1 VAGDV
6 GRDVAVPEE
15 AAMPIRRHRSP
26 AERSGPPTGRP
37 RRFVLALSAVAA
49 LVVVAALIGQGTSP
63 SPAHRSAAGLDS
75 SASASMPKTASEP
88 SAAPSTTVAPG
99 GAPRA
104 GAAAITD
111 GTATVGKTTSAAAAV
126 GQIGAPVGPKVVRTG
141 SIEIEV
147 GRHRFDDASTRLG
160 AIATGAGGFVS
171 ASETS
176 SLDGDPH
183 GTITLRVP
191 VAAFD
196 SVRSRVAKL
205 GTVRSSTTGS
215 QDVTGEYSDVAAR
228 IRALAKAESIGD
240 ILSVRD
246 RLSAVQ
252 VELEQLQ
259 GRQQVLDDQTSLSTL
274 TVALSE
280 KGAPTRIDQPVE
292 RRGVAKMWHEGI
304 GRVGDGGRA
313 IVLGFAVMI
322 PWLLLAL
329 VLWLPTRLL
338 WRRLV
343 VAPSPA
349 PPGPAA
355 PPQPVTTTD

>member
-1 VAGDV
+1 
-6 GRDVAVPEE
+6 
-15 AAMPIRRHRSP
+15 
-26 AERSGPPTGRP
+26 
-37 RRFVLALSAVAA
+37 
-49 LVVVAALIGQGTSP
+49 
-63 SPAHRSAAGLDS
+63 
-75 SASASMPKTASEP
+75 MPKTASEP

-228 IRALAKAESIGD
+228 IRALEAERDQIGLVLAKAESIGD